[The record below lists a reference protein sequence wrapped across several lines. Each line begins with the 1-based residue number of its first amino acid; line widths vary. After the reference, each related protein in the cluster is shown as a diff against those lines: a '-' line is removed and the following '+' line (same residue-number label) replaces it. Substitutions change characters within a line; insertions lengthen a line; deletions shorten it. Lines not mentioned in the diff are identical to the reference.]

1 MSDVSSAPGAL
12 RAAAEAKLKEHLVR
26 MAKVPE
32 AEWQVVRA
40 QLSLR
45 ALERGDCLARMGEV
59 SNHYGWVITGL
70 MRRFSVSPD
79 GEEVV
84 RGFVEPGGFV
94 GSYRSMLAGLP
105 SNQTI
110 DALERSH
117 LLVGDYSEFVK
128 LYDRHPCW
136 QEFGRK
142 LAEQL
147 FLIRDQREAE
157 LLTLTATERYER
169 FLQQHASL
177 VGRIPQHQI
186 ASFLGVTPVSLSR
199 LIGRKRRKTARR

>member
-1 MSDVSSAPGAL
+1 VPSPSDATREL
-12 RAAAEAKLKEHLVR
+12 RAAAEANLRKHLLQ
-26 MAKVPE
+26 MARVPDG
-32 AEWQVVRA
+32 EWEVVRA

-45 ALERGDCLARMGEV
+45 VLERGQCLARMGEV
-59 SNHYGWVITGL
+59 SHEYGWVITGI
-70 MRRFSVSPD
+70 MRRFSLSAE
-79 GEEVV
+79 GAEVV

-105 SNQTI
+105 SSQTI
-110 DALERSH
+110 DALECSH
-117 LLVGDYSEFVK
+117 LLVGDYGEFVK

-136 QEFGRK
+136 QELGRK

-147 FLIRDQREAE
+147 FLVRDQRESE

-169 FLQQHASL
+169 FLRDHASL

-186 ASFLGVTPVSLSR
+186 ASYLGVTPVSLSR
-199 LIGRKRRKTARR
+199 LIARRRRGR